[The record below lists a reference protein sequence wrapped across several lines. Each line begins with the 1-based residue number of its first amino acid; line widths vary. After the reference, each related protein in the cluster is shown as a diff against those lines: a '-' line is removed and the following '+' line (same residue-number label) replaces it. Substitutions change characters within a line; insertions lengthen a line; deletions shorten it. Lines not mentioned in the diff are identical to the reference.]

1 MAGRTL
7 LPHTWD
13 VPEAIRNR
21 FGERAGRQRLMLH
34 EQHAVLIL
42 HQPPK
47 ADERT
52 RNAVIYWRNPAGE
65 WRATAGGK
73 GLPALQELVQTY
85 TKTIGALDERLTKA
99 TTAEEYYRVFT
110 EVVPLCRAAHHL
122 HHVLQQLR
130 EAFPDDSRLITL
142 RDDAYDAEREADLL
156 LEEARHAMDYA
167 IARRSEDEA
176 RHSLSLAT
184 ASHRLNVL
192 AALFLPITALA
203 SIFGMSLNSGLEGRY
218 EVVAFWAIVAAGFVL
233 GVITT
238 MAVLVRHRHQ

>member
-1 MAGRTL
+1 MPARTL
-7 LPHTWD
+7 LPHTWE

-34 EQHAVLIL
+34 EQHAVLVL
-42 HQPPK
+42 HLPPK
-47 ADERT
+47 ADDHART
-52 RNAVIYWRNPAGE
+52 AVLFWRHPSGD
-65 WRATAGGK
+65 WRASTGGK
-73 GLPALQELVQTY
+73 GFAALHEHVQTY
-85 TKTIGALDERLTKA
+85 AKTIGALDERLTKA
-99 TTAEEYYRVFT
+99 TSAEEYYRVFT
-110 EVVPLCRAAHHL
+110 EIVPLCRAAHHL

-130 EAFPDDSRLITL
+130 EAFRDDNRLITL
-142 RDDAYDAEREADLL
+142 RDDAYDVEREADLL

-203 SIFGMSLNSGLEGRY
+203 AVFGMSLNSGLEGRY
-218 EVVAFWAIVAAGFVL
+218 EVVAFWAIVATGFVL

-238 MAVLVRHRHQ
+238 SAVIVRHRHQ